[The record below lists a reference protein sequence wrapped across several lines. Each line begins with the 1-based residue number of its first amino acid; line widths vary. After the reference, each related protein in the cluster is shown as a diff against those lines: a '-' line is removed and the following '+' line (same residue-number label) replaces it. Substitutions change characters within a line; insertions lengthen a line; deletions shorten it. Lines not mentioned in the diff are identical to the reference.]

1 MFSNPPADLLSAPK
15 DPTQWSEIKW
25 IYAIPIKDIQARL
38 KQNFNIGKLK
48 YFEVA
53 DFSDTGRVL
62 AVRFVGSKKTI
73 ELPFKEANFVLS
85 AGTLRSDFFT
95 FIPFKKE
102 ILFIGSDTGNGSGIC
117 IAGAIGLAGE
127 QKNADDILN
136 YYYPSY
142 KIGLWQQ
149 K

>member
-1 MFSNPPADLLSAPK
+1 MGP
-15 DPTQWSEIKW
+15 
-25 IYAIPIKDIQARL
+25 
-38 KQNFNIGKLK
+38 
-48 YFEVA
+48 
-53 DFSDTGRVL
+53 
-62 AVRFVGSKKTI
+62 FV
-73 ELPFKEANFVLS
+73 LPFKEANFILS

-117 IAGAIGLAGE
+117 IAGAIGLAE
-127 QKNADDILN
+127 QQKNAKDILN

>member
-15 DPTQWSEIKW
+15 DPTKWSEVKW
-25 IYAIPIKDIQARL
+25 VYAIPLKDIEKRL
-38 KQNFNIGKLK
+38 KQNYKIGKLK
-48 YFEVA
+48 YFEVS

-62 AVRFVGSKKTI
+62 SVRFVGKKGEI
-73 ELPFKEANFVLS
+73 ELPFKEANFILT

-102 ILFIGSDTGNGSGIC
+102 VLFIGSDTGAGEGIC
-117 IAGAIGLAGE
+117 IAGALGLAGE
-127 QKNADDILN
+127 QKNTKDILK

-142 KIGLWQQ
+142 NIGVWQQ